1 MSVKKGKSSGSNP
14 SAAKMRSQQDKHYS
28 RGGGGSRSRSK
39 APKYTDKVPF

>member
-14 SAAKMRSQQDKHYS
+14 SAAKMRSQESKHYG
-28 RGGGGSRSRSK
+28 RGGGQPRTRR